1 MNQNN
6 IFSNPQNAQNLPKNP
21 SATNAFLV
29 PNPQETKIIT
39 PIPEYS
45 FNFPFKV
52 IQKEKDSNIPNNF
65 ILFTNDKGGKN
76 NNKSI
81 NIIKPKF
88 VTKTIT
94 NDNSKLKLQE
104 EAPSLNLSLNL
115 SSSAFQP
122 QIKDNKEFKTKINN
136 KIYNLI
142 LDTKDDIFKLELHQI
157 DENVSSMK
165 YYYEN
170 NFSLADLKLLN
181 KFFCLF
187 DNVSEMKKELEKWIL
202 QNQYTVQEYLE
213 NKMAKIQ
220 IKVPIL
226 QNYENVELTLTQK
239 AYSKENLF
247 ELLSK
252 KVANISKEY
261 ETKINK
267 LENENKFLIVNLF
280 TLMNRLNPLNMN
292 YPMNQRENIRNL
304 SNMNINQNNNMSRAF
319 NNNINNIHMGKNTSL
334 VKKTH
339 VNNMNTNLDRNNK
352 SANINLIRDKYIKM
366 LDISEIKNNI
376 VNLLK
381 IIFHNRNEIFKS
393 KSGSSL

>member
-267 LENENKFLIVNLF
+267 LENENKFLIL
-280 TLMNRLNPLNMN
+280 
-292 YPMNQRENIRNL
+292 
-304 SNMNINQNNNMSRAF
+304 
-319 NNNINNIHMGKNTSL
+319 
-334 VKKTH
+334 
-339 VNNMNTNLDRNNK
+339 
-352 SANINLIRDKYIKM
+352 
-366 LDISEIKNNI
+366 
-376 VNLLK
+376 
-381 IIFHNRNEIFKS
+381 
-393 KSGSSL
+393 

>member
-267 LENENKFLIVNLF
+267 L
-280 TLMNRLNPLNMN
+280 
-292 YPMNQRENIRNL
+292 
-304 SNMNINQNNNMSRAF
+304 
-319 NNNINNIHMGKNTSL
+319 
-334 VKKTH
+334 
-339 VNNMNTNLDRNNK
+339 
-352 SANINLIRDKYIKM
+352 
-366 LDISEIKNNI
+366 
-376 VNLLK
+376 
-381 IIFHNRNEIFKS
+381 
-393 KSGSSL
+393 